1 VQKIILE
8 LRNLENMMKKILKNK
23 KATVGLM
30 LLMLFAIVAIIG
42 PFFATDDPILEG
54 STPHGKMPVAN
65 ELCTPGWY
73 KDLIGGNWTN
83 NVYVTPN
90 PKFSDTAKLGL
101 WSNST
106 TDPGIHIDYNSSI
119 GADDSS
125 SIQMTFTQDG
135 NATISIDFRYPYQ
148 IAPKKYGIEYSY
160 HVDTPYSQAQQEA
173 NFTVILDFSYKI
185 PGTNRTRV
193 FPANRP
199 WRIDVTE
206 NDWDF
211 VPWYQASRG
220 LPDQYQGNEPLPI
233 MFAKP
238 RTYTLDITV
247 QLSRNVTAYGGNFTA
262 YGSPKFYLD
271 GVNCVLFGNS
281 FGLLGSD
288 DLARDIFTQLIVGTQ
303 ISFVIGIISAVLSV
317 GIGLLVGLAA
327 GYIGGA
333 TDEVLMR
340 LNDMLLVIPSLPLTI
355 VLVFVLGPKMIN
367 IIIIVGLL
375 GWMGFARTVR
385 SAVLSLKERS
395 FIEAVKSAGGGRGYI
410 IRRHI
415 VPNVFPLVYITLAM
429 AVPGAIVTEAALS
442 FLGLGPLDVMSWG
455 RILRESEGAGTVA
468 INAFGQWYWTIPPGI
483 CIALLSLSFVL
494 IGYALDEILNPRLR
508 ER

>member
-1 VQKIILE
+1 
-8 LRNLENMMKKILKNK
+8 
-23 KATVGLM
+23 
-30 LLMLFAIVAIIG
+30 
-42 PFFATDDPILEG
+42 
-54 STPHGKMPVAN
+54 
-65 ELCTPGWY
+65 
-73 KDLIGGNWTN
+73 
-83 NVYVTPN
+83 
-90 PKFSDTAKLGL
+90 
-101 WSNST
+101 
-106 TDPGIHIDYNSSI
+106 
-119 GADDSS
+119 
-125 SIQMTFTQDG
+125 
-135 NATISIDFRYPYQ
+135 
-148 IAPKKYGIEYSY
+148 
-160 HVDTPYSQAQQEA
+160 
-173 NFTVILDFSYKI
+173 
-185 PGTNRTRV
+185 
-193 FPANRP
+193 
-199 WRIDVTE
+199 
-206 NDWDF
+206 
-211 VPWYQASRG
+211 
-220 LPDQYQGNEPLPI
+220 

>member
-1 VQKIILE
+1 MQKIILE
-8 LRNLENMMKKILKNK
+8 LENFRNMMKKILKNK
-23 KATVGLM
+23 KATTGLIM
-30 LLMLFAIVAIIG
+30 LVFFAIVAIIG

-54 STPHGKMPVAN
+54 SVPHGKMPVGN
-65 ELCTPGWY
+65 ELSSPGWY
-73 KDLIGGNWTN
+73 ENLLGGNWTN
-83 NVYVTPN
+83 NVFVTPD
-90 PKFSDTAKLGL
+90 PTFSNTAKLSL
-101 WSNST
+101 WKNST
-106 TDPGIHIDYNSSI
+106 TDPGIRVDYNSSI
-119 GADDSS
+119 GIDDNNSL
-125 SIQMTFTQDG
+125 QMTFARDG

-148 IAPKKYGIEYSY
+148 IPPTKFGIEWSY
-160 HVDTPYSQAQQEA
+160 HVDTPYSQIPEKA
-173 NFTVILDFSYKI
+173 NFTVYLDFSYKV

-193 FPANRP
+193 FPANMP
-199 WRIDVTE
+199 LRIDVVE
-206 NDWDF
+206 NDWDSIRWF
-211 VPWYQASRG
+211 EASRG
-220 LPDQYQGNEPLPI
+220 LSGLYGNNNPLPI
-233 MFAKP
+233 IFPKP
-238 RTYTLDITV
+238 RAYTLDLTV
-247 QLSRNVTAYGGNFTA
+247 QLSRNVTAYGGNLTA
-262 YGSPKFYLD
+262 YGNPTFFLD
-271 GVNCVLFGNS
+271 SVNCVLFGNT
-281 FGLLGSD
+281 FGLLGTD
-288 DLARDIFTQLIVGTQ
+288 DQARDIFTQLVIGTR
-303 ISFVIGIISAVLSV
+303 ISFVIGIVSAVLSV
-317 GIGLLVGLAA
+317 AIGLIVGLAA

-355 VLVFVLGPKMIN
+355 VLVFVLGAKMIN
-367 IIIIVGLL
+367 IIIVVGLL

-442 FLGLGPLDVMSWG
+442 FLGLGPMDVMSWG
-455 RILRESEGAGTVA
+455 RILRNAGGAGTVA
-468 INAFGQWYWTIPPGI
+468 INAFAQWYWTIPPGI